1 MKNKTGRKR
10 KTRSPGIGE
19 YLTKLREERG
29 LTQQQ
34 IADKIKRS
42 KSYICRIETGDRDR
56 TSVPQKSLQ
65 GFILYELSKA
75 YGADLAEILEIAKR
89 PQLLLLDTTG
99 KERLEL
105 VRRLQEIRLR
115 KKR

>member
-1 MKNKTGRKR
+1 MKNKPGRKR
-10 KTRSPGIGE
+10 KSRSSGICE
-19 YLTKLREERG
+19 YLTNLREEKE

-34 IADKIKRS
+34 IADKIDKS
-42 KSYICRIETGDRDR
+42 KSYICRIERGNRER

-89 PQLLLLDTTG
+89 PQLLLLDTTE
-99 KERLEL
+99 KERREL
-105 VRRLQEIRLR
+105 VRRLKEIRSR
-115 KKR
+115 KK